1 MKMSSRAGKV
11 LLLMVMCASLL
22 SPASPKRR
30 RQQKQQTTQQGN
42 VDYYLLSLSWA
53 PNYCAEHPGDNSN
66 ECRTGNQK
74 GFVLHGLWPQSNE
87 GQPPTSCQTAS
98 PVAGD
103 LVRHML
109 EYFPSRGMVQH
120 EWEKHGT
127 CSGLSS
133 QDYFAKVEQ
142 AFKSVQPPD
151 QFRNL
156 GGDKSVPPKDLDQSF
171 AAANH
176 TSAEAFRISCHA
188 QELVGVEVCMSKDLK
203 IQSCAR
209 SLREC
214 PASSVLM
221 HPPK

>member
-1 MKMSSRAGKV
+1 MSSRAGKV
-11 LLLMVMCASLL
+11 VLLMVICAILI

-30 RQQKQQTTQQGN
+30 KQQKQQTTQQGN
-42 VDYYLLSLSWA
+42 FDYYLLSLSWA

-66 ECRTGNQK
+66 ECRTGNHK

-87 GQPPTSCQTAS
+87 GQPPMSCQSAS

-109 EYFPSRGMVQH
+109 EYFPSRGMIQH

-133 QDYFAKVEQ
+133 QEYFAKVEQ

-151 QFRNL
+151 QL
-156 GGDKSVPPKDLDQSF
+156 
-171 AAANH
+171 
-176 TSAEAFRISCHA
+176 RISPVTNPF
-188 QELVGVEVCMSKDLK
+188 LLK
-203 IQSCAR
+203 ILIRALLR
-209 SLREC
+209 RTTSLRTHF
-214 PASSVLM
+214 ASHVTRRNWWELKSA
-221 HPPK
+221 

>member
-1 MKMSSRAGKV
+1 MNSRAGKI
-11 LLLMVMCASLL
+11 LLLLVICAAFI
-22 SPASPKRR
+22 SPASSRHRK
-30 RQQKQQTTQQGN
+30 QKADQNQQGTF
-42 VDYYLLSLSWA
+42 DYYLLSLSWA
-53 PNYCAEHPGDNSN
+53 PNYCADHPSDNSN
-66 ECRTGNQK
+66 ECRAGNHK

-87 GQPPTSCQTAS
+87 GQPPMSCQTAS
-98 PVAGD
+98 PVASD

-109 EYFPSRGMVQH
+109 EYFPSRGLIQH

-133 QDYFAKVEQ
+133 QEYFAKVEQ
-142 AFKSVQPPD
+142 AFKAVQPPD
-151 QFRNL
+151 QLKNL
-156 GGDKSVPPKDLDQSF
+156 SSDKSLAPRDLDQSF
-171 AAANH
+171 ADANH
-176 TSAEAFRISCHA
+176 APADAFRISCHA

-203 IQSCAR
+203 IQSCSR

>member
-1 MKMSSRAGKV
+1 MSSRAGKV
-11 LLLMVMCASLL
+11 LLLMVICASLL

-30 RQQKQQTTQQGN
+30 KQQKQQTTQQGN
-42 VDYYLLSLSWA
+42 FDYYLLSLSWA

-66 ECRTGNQK
+66 ECRTGNHK

-87 GQPPTSCQTAS
+87 GQPPMSCQTAS

-109 EYFPSRGMVQH
+109 EYFPSRGMIQH

-151 QFRNL
+151 QFKNL
-156 GGDKSVPPKDLDQSF
+156 AGDKSVPPKDLDQSF

-176 TSAEAFRISCHA
+176 APADAFRISCHA

>member
-1 MKMSSRAGKV
+1 MKMSDRAGKV

-42 VDYYLLSLSWA
+42 FDYYLLSLSWA

-66 ECRTGNQK
+66 ECRTGNHK

-87 GQPPTSCQTAS
+87 GEPPMSCQTAS

-109 EYFPSRGMVQH
+109 EYFPSRGMIQH
-120 EWEKHGT
+120 EWQKHGT

-133 QDYFAKVEQ
+133 QEYFAKVEQ

-151 QFRNL
+151 EFKNL
-156 GGDKSVPPKDLDQSF
+156 AGDKSVPPQDLDQSF

-176 TSAEAFRISCHA
+176 APADAFRISCHA
-188 QELVGVEVCMSKDLK
+188 QQLVAVEVCMSKDLR